1 MSNEDKSDD
10 RLLVERF
17 KKGDEGAFDALVDKY
32 SSRAYQIA
40 YGVLG
45 NREDA
50 EEVAQDAFIRM
61 HRGLH
66 GFRGDSEF
74 STWMYSIVMNLARN
88 KYRWN
93 KSRMLSLHDSIDSPP
108 EDEEGKDRKID
119 LPDPRDSPEEE
130 AVYAEL
136 DKALQSELG
145 RLPEAQRQVLLMRN
159 VNDMSY
165 EDIAAAL
172 KCQIGTVKSRLA
184 RAREEL
190 RRRLGL

>member
-1 MSNEDKSDD
+1 MHLEWSSCNPAFLALSVVVLDADLQD
-10 RLLVERF
+10 RVR
-17 KKGDEGAFDALVDKY
+17 
-32 SSRAYQIA
+32 
-40 YGVLG
+40 LG
-45 NREDA
+45 
-50 EEVAQDAFIRM
+50 
-61 HRGLH
+61 
-66 GFRGDSEF
+66 
-74 STWMYSIVMNLARN
+74 
-88 KYRWN
+88 
-93 KSRMLSLHDSIDSPP
+93 
-108 EDEEGKDRKID
+108 KID